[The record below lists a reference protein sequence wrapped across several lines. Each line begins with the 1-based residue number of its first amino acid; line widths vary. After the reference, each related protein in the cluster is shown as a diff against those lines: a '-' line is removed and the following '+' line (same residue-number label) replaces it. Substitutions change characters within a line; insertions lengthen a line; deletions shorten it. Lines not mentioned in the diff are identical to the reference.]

1 MIKYN
6 KEELNTIKSAYNK
19 ILDDMDLLWE
29 KSEIEEIELR
39 IYFGKT
45 PNNGLPH
52 DLGKIAYL
60 VFNDQEIRME
70 YRNFRLSQIINIE
83 KRNRRGKPSRNY
95 DVSTM
100 EALLEKYSEIRE
112 ILKGKIEESIS
123 DKKRKIDLFKSIDEQ
138 YSKEANIELS
148 LPETLNQHKLEVV
161 EEDGKKVGT
170 LNFGSISLKIITSG
184 NVELVSKPEV
194 NKVKAKRKEG

>member
-39 IYFGKT
+39 IYFGKN

-70 YRNFRLSQIINIE
+70 YRNFRLSRIINIE

-184 NVELVSKPEV
+184 NVELVSKPEA
-194 NKVKAKRKEG
+194 NKVKAKRKDG

>member
-70 YRNFRLSQIINIE
+70 YRNFRLSRIINIE

-123 DKKRKIDLFKSIDEQ
+123 DKKRKIDLFKSID
-138 YSKEANIELS
+138 
-148 LPETLNQHKLEVV
+148 
-161 EEDGKKVGT
+161 
-170 LNFGSISLKIITSG
+170 
-184 NVELVSKPEV
+184 
-194 NKVKAKRKEG
+194 

>member
-45 PNNGLPH
+45 QNNGLPH

-70 YRNFRLSQIINIE
+70 YRNFRLSRIINIE

-184 NVELVSKPEV
+184 NVELVSKPEA

>member
-1 MIKYN
+1 
-6 KEELNTIKSAYNK
+6 
-19 ILDDMDLLWE
+19 
-29 KSEIEEIELR
+29 
-39 IYFGKT
+39 
-45 PNNGLPH
+45 
-52 DLGKIAYL
+52 
-60 VFNDQEIRME
+60 ME
-70 YRNFRLSQIINIE
+70 YRNFRLSRIINIE

-184 NVELVSKPEV
+184 NVELVSKPEA